1 MNPNRSSLR
10 WECMHGRVTQ
20 LYMFFMVWRFQKR
33 LEHYSGMKGPFYGGE
48 YSRCTRTRPCVC
60 VCLGGLG

>member
-1 MNPNRSSLR
+1 
-10 WECMHGRVTQ
+10 MHGRVIQ

-48 YSRCTRTRPCVC
+48 YSRCARF
-60 VCLGGLG
+60 